1 MELAWGDADADA
13 IAYYLERLFVNPVAP
28 EFQSVI
34 SEQLASISFL
44 LQMIMASL
52 PVGSSILLS
61 LMTLLRN
68 AAELSQALIRD
79 RKIHGESLTP
89 WRHGQCTPPPLAAVL
104 QQVEDRLCE
113 SAPCQTAKSSSPP
126 RRGCFF
132 DRDTNQTA
140 SKSRNRTTPRPL
152 LMS

>member
-79 RKIHGESLTP
+79 REIHGESLTP
-89 WRHGQCTPPPLAAVL
+89 WTMYA
-104 QQVEDRLCE
+104 
-113 SAPCQTAKSSSPP
+113 STTSSSS
-126 RRGCFF
+126 
-132 DRDTNQTA
+132 TA
-140 SKSRNRTTPRPL
+140 S
-152 LMS
+152 